1 MKTYKYNRS
10 RNRNIL
16 FKEAKRKRFYGSGYV
31 EIYNKRK
38 GNVITIN
45 KNKSNMTI
53 ETSAHSDI
61 FGLIKELKD
70 KFGLI
75 GSEEDYFYNVDEYYN
90 ISLDGYVDY
99 KGQRAFVS
107 LGLFFENSDDPLTV
121 DDAEEMDDLK
131 IIDSNTDMS
140 NHFDRW

>member
-1 MKTYKYNRS
+1 MKIYKYN

-45 KNKSNMTI
+45 KNKHNMTI
-53 ETSAHSDI
+53 KTSVHSDI
-61 FGLIKELKD
+61 FELIKELKD
-70 KFGLI
+70 KFGLV
-75 GSEEDYFYNVDEYYN
+75 GSYEDYFYNVDEYYD

-99 KGQRAFVS
+99 KDQRAFIS
-107 LGLFFENSDDPLTV
+107 LGLFFENSDDSLTM
-121 DDAEEMDDLK
+121 DDAEEMDDLE
-131 IIDSNTDMS
+131 IVDSNLDMS

>member
-10 RNRNIL
+10 RNIL
-16 FKEAKRKRFYGSGYV
+16 CTEAKRKRFYGSGYV

-38 GNVITIN
+38 GNVITIT

-70 KFGLI
+70 KFGLV
-75 GSEEDYFYNVDEYYN
+75 GSYEDYFYNVDEYYN

-99 KGQRAFVS
+99 KGQRAFIR
-107 LGLFFENSDDPLTV
+107 LGLFFENSDDSLTIN
-121 DDAEEMDDLK
+121 DAEEMNDLE
-131 IIDSNTDMS
+131 IVDSNTDMS

>member
-31 EIYNKRK
+31 EVYSKRK
-38 GNVITIN
+38 GNVIAIN
-45 KNKSNMTI
+45 RNKSNMTI

-75 GSEEDYFYNVDEYYN
+75 GSGEDYFYNVDEYYN

-107 LGLFFENSDDPLTV
+107 LKLFSENFDDPLTV
-121 DDAEEMDDLK
+121 DDAEEMDDLE

>member
-1 MKTYKYNRS
+1 MKIYKNNRS
-10 RNRNIL
+10 RNIL
-16 FKEAKRKRFYGSGYV
+16 FKEAKIKRFYGSGYV

-38 GNVITIN
+38 GNVITIT

-53 ETSAHSDI
+53 ETSSHSDI

-70 KFGLI
+70 KFGLV
-75 GSEEDYFYNVDEYYN
+75 GSYEDYFYNVDEYYN

-99 KGQRAFVS
+99 KDQRAFVS
-107 LGLFFENSDDPLTV
+107 LGLFFENSDDSLTM
-121 DDAEEMDDLK
+121 DDAEEMDDLR
-131 IIDSNTDMS
+131 IVDSNLDMS

>member
-1 MKTYKYNRS
+1 MKTYKYNR
-10 RNRNIL
+10 NRNIS
-16 FKEAKRKRFYGSGYV
+16 FKEARRKRFYGSGYV
-31 EIYNKRK
+31 EVYSKRK
-38 GNVITIN
+38 GNVIAIN
-45 KNKSNMTI
+45 RNKSNMTI

-107 LGLFFENSDDPLTV
+107 LGLFSENFDDPLTI
-121 DDAEEMDDLK
+121 DDAEEMDDLE

>member
-1 MKTYKYNRS
+1 
-10 RNRNIL
+10 
-16 FKEAKRKRFYGSGYV
+16 
-31 EIYNKRK
+31 
-38 GNVITIN
+38 
-45 KNKSNMTI
+45 MTI

-107 LGLFFENSDDPLTV
+107 LGLFSENFDDPLTI
-121 DDAEEMDDLK
+121 DDAEEMDDLE

>member
-1 MKTYKYNRS
+1 MKIYKNY
-10 RNRNIL
+10 RN

-38 GNVITIN
+38 GNVIAIN
-45 KNKSNMTI
+45 RNKSNMTI
-53 ETSAHSDI
+53 ETSTHSDI

-107 LGLFFENSDDPLTV
+107 LGLFSENSDDPLTI
-121 DDAEEMDDLK
+121 DDAEEMDDLE

>member
-1 MKTYKYNRS
+1 MKIHRS
-10 RNRNIL
+10 YRSFR
-16 FKEAKRKRFYGSGYV
+16 EAKMKRFYGSGYA
-31 EIYNKRK
+31 EIYNKSK
-38 GNVITIN
+38 GNRITIN
-45 KNKSNMTI
+45 MNKSNIAI
-53 ETSAHSDI
+53 ETSAHSDVS
-61 FGLIKELKD
+61 GLIKELRD

-75 GSEEDYFYNVDEYYN
+75 GSKEDYFYNVDEYYD

-121 DDAEEMDDLK
+121 DDAEEMDDLE